1 MGKVETNK
9 KQKNTTLLQT
19 SFELFTEKG
28 FTKTT
33 ISDIV
38 NRAGLAKGTFYLYF
52 KDKYDLR
59 DRLVTYKTSQ
69 LFGNAHTALIE
80 QNIQGFENQMF
91 FVIDHII
98 DRLEKE
104 PKLLQFISKNLSW
117 GIFKN
122 AFEKTVPENSRQFYD
137 YYQDMLT
144 QNHISCENQELMLFT
159 ILELVGSTCY
169 IIWEAD
175 VSPVGGIPV
184 NIGGFHHFYA
194 ESRKNQILVINRAKF
209 IHIKQHQVNSVMPR
223 CQTDRFKCHI
233 KLIIP
238 IGFQF
243 SQ

>member
-52 KDKYDLR
+52 KDKYD
-59 DRLVTYKTSQ
+59 
-69 LFGNAHTALIE
+69 LIE

-169 IIWEAD
+169 SCILYQQP
-175 VSPVGGIPV
+175 VSMEEYLPYLHQTI
-184 NIGGFHHFYA
+184 
-194 ESRKNQILVINRAKF
+194 RQIF
-209 IHIKQHQVNSVMPR
+209 ITFTKPI
-223 CQTDRFKCHI
+223 TD
-233 KLIIP
+233 
-238 IGFQF
+238 
-243 SQ
+243 

>member
-104 PKLLQFISKNLSW
+104 PKLLQFISKYLSW
-117 GIFKN
+117 
-122 AFEKTVPENSRQFYD
+122 
-137 YYQDMLT
+137 
-144 QNHISCENQELMLFT
+144 
-159 ILELVGSTCY
+159 
-169 IIWEAD
+169 
-175 VSPVGGIPV
+175 
-184 NIGGFHHFYA
+184 
-194 ESRKNQILVINRAKF
+194 
-209 IHIKQHQVNSVMPR
+209 
-223 CQTDRFKCHI
+223 
-233 KLIIP
+233 
-238 IGFQF
+238 
-243 SQ
+243 

>member
-1 MGKVETNK
+1 MGKVDENK
-9 KQKNTTLLQT
+9 KKKKEALFNTAY
-19 SFELFTEKG
+19 ELFTTKG
-28 FTKTT
+28 INATA

-38 NRAGLAKGTFYLYF
+38 EKAGVAKGTFYLYF

-59 DRLVTYKTSQ
+59 DKLVTYKTSQ

-144 QNHISCENQELMLFT
+144 QNHIFCENQELMLFT

-169 IIWEAD
+169 SCILYQQP
-175 VSPVGGIPV
+175 VSMEEYLPYL
-184 NIGGFHHFYA
+184 HHT
-194 ESRKNQILVINRAKF
+194 K
-209 IHIKQHQVNSVMPR
+209 P
-223 CQTDRFKCHI
+223 
-233 KLIIP
+233 LIYIQEVHFLYWKACTVP
-238 IGFQF
+238 
-243 SQ
+243 

>member
-1 MGKVETNK
+1 M
-9 KQKNTTLLQT
+9 QT

-59 DRLVTYKTSQ
+59 DKLVTYKTSQ

-80 QNIQGFENQMF
+80 QNIQGFENQM
-91 FVIDHII
+91 
-98 DRLEKE
+98 LEKE

-169 IIWEAD
+169 SCILYQQP
-175 VSPVGGIPV
+175 VSMEEYLPYLHQTI
-184 NIGGFHHFYA
+184 
-194 ESRKNQILVINRAKF
+194 RQIF
-209 IHIKQHQVNSVMPR
+209 ITFTKPI
-223 CQTDRFKCHI
+223 TD
-233 KLIIP
+233 
-238 IGFQF
+238 
-243 SQ
+243 

>member
-1 MGKVETNK
+1 MGKVDENK
-9 KQKNTTLLQT
+9 KKKKEALFNTAY
-19 SFELFTEKG
+19 ELFTTKG
-28 FTKTT
+28 INATA

-38 NRAGLAKGTFYLYF
+38 EKAGVAKGTFYLYF

-91 FVIDHII
+91 FVIDYII

-169 IIWEAD
+169 SCILYQQP
-175 VSPVGGIPV
+175 VSMEEYLPYLHQTI
-184 NIGGFHHFYA
+184 
-194 ESRKNQILVINRAKF
+194 RQIF
-209 IHIKQHQVNSVMPR
+209 ITFTKS
-223 CQTDRFKCHI
+223 
-233 KLIIP
+233 L
-238 IGFQF
+238 
-243 SQ
+243 

>member
-104 PKLLQFISKNLSW
+104 PKLLQFISKNLS
-117 GIFKN
+117 GTVFSK
-122 AFEKTVPENSRQFYD
+122 AFLKIP
-137 YYQDMLT
+137 
-144 QNHISCENQELMLFT
+144 QERF
-159 ILELVGSTCY
+159 LEM
-169 IIWEAD
+169 
-175 VSPVGGIPV
+175 
-184 NIGGFHHFYA
+184 N
-194 ESRKNQILVINRAKF
+194 
-209 IHIKQHQVNSVMPR
+209 
-223 CQTDRFKCHI
+223 
-233 KLIIP
+233 
-238 IGFQF
+238 
-243 SQ
+243 

>member
-69 LFGNAHTALIE
+69 LFGN
-80 QNIQGFENQMF
+80 
-91 FVIDHII
+91 V
-98 DRLEKE
+98 
-104 PKLLQFISKNLSW
+104 SW

-169 IIWEAD
+169 SCILYQQPVSMEEYLPYLHQTIRQIFITFTKPMAD
-175 VSPVGGIPV
+175 
-184 NIGGFHHFYA
+184 
-194 ESRKNQILVINRAKF
+194 
-209 IHIKQHQVNSVMPR
+209 
-223 CQTDRFKCHI
+223 
-233 KLIIP
+233 
-238 IGFQF
+238 
-243 SQ
+243 

>member
-1 MGKVETNK
+1 MGKLELNK
-9 KQKNTTLLQT
+9 KRKKSALYNTA
-19 SFELFTEKG
+19 FELFTTKG
-28 FTKTT
+28 LAKTT

-38 NRAGLAKGTFYLYF
+38 ENAGVAKGTFYLYF

-59 DRLVTYKTSQ
+59 DKLVTYKTSQ
-69 LFGNAHTALIE
+69 LFGNAHMALIE

-144 QNHISCENQELMLFT
+144 QNHIFCENQELMLFT

-169 IIWEAD
+169 SCILYQQP
-175 VSPVGGIPV
+175 VSMEEYLPYLHQTI
-184 NIGGFHHFYA
+184 
-194 ESRKNQILVINRAKF
+194 RQIF
-209 IHIKQHQVNSVMPR
+209 ITFTKPI
-223 CQTDRFKCHI
+223 TD
-233 KLIIP
+233 
-238 IGFQF
+238 
-243 SQ
+243 

>member
-59 DRLVTYKTSQ
+59 DQLVTYKTSH
-69 LFGNAHTALIE
+69 LFVNAHTALIE

-169 IIWEAD
+169 SCILYQQP
-175 VSPVGGIPV
+175 VSMEEYLPYLHQTI
-184 NIGGFHHFYA
+184 
-194 ESRKNQILVINRAKF
+194 RQIF
-209 IHIKQHQVNSVMPR
+209 ITFTKPI
-223 CQTDRFKCHI
+223 TD
-233 KLIIP
+233 
-238 IGFQF
+238 
-243 SQ
+243 

>member
-1 MGKVETNK
+1 MGKVDDNK
-9 KQKNTTLLQT
+9 LSKRNALLKT
-19 SFELFTEKG
+19 AFDLSAEKG
-28 FTKTT
+28 FAKTT

-38 NRAGLAKGTFYLYF
+38 EKAGLAKGTFYLYF

-169 IIWEAD
+169 SCILYQQPVSMEEYLPYLHQTIRQIFITFTKPMAD
-175 VSPVGGIPV
+175 
-184 NIGGFHHFYA
+184 
-194 ESRKNQILVINRAKF
+194 
-209 IHIKQHQVNSVMPR
+209 
-223 CQTDRFKCHI
+223 
-233 KLIIP
+233 
-238 IGFQF
+238 
-243 SQ
+243 

>member
-98 DRLEKE
+98 DRLERNRSFFSSSLRIFPGESLKM
-104 PKLLQFISKNLSW
+104 LL
-117 GIFKN
+117 
-122 AFEKTVPENSRQFYD
+122 RRR
-137 YYQDMLT
+137 
-144 QNHISCENQELMLFT
+144 
-159 ILELVGSTCY
+159 
-169 IIWEAD
+169 
-175 VSPVGGIPV
+175 
-184 NIGGFHHFYA
+184 
-194 ESRKNQILVINRAKF
+194 SRK
-209 IHIKQHQVNSVMPR
+209 
-223 CQTDRFKCHI
+223 
-233 KLIIP
+233 IP
-238 IGFQF
+238 DNFMITIRIC
-243 SQ
+243 

>member
-1 MGKVETNK
+1 MGKVDENK
-9 KQKNTTLLQT
+9 KKKKEALFNTAY
-19 SFELFTEKG
+19 ELFTTKG
-28 FTKTT
+28 INATA

-38 NRAGLAKGTFYLYF
+38 EKAGVAKGTFYLYF

-169 IIWEAD
+169 SCILYQQPVSMEEYLPYLHQTIRQIFITFTKPMAD
-175 VSPVGGIPV
+175 
-184 NIGGFHHFYA
+184 
-194 ESRKNQILVINRAKF
+194 
-209 IHIKQHQVNSVMPR
+209 
-223 CQTDRFKCHI
+223 
-233 KLIIP
+233 
-238 IGFQF
+238 
-243 SQ
+243 

>member
-1 MGKVETNK
+1 MAIKEIKSKINDNK
-9 KQKNTTLLQT
+9 QEKERKLLNTALH
-19 SFELFTEKG
+19 LFSEKG
-28 FTKTT
+28 IKKTS
-33 ISDIV
+33 IQDIV
-38 NRAGLAKGTFYLYF
+38 KDAGIAKGTFYLYF

-169 IIWEAD
+169 SCILYQQP
-175 VSPVGGIPV
+175 VSMEEYLPYLHQTI
-184 NIGGFHHFYA
+184 
-194 ESRKNQILVINRAKF
+194 RQIF
-209 IHIKQHQVNSVMPR
+209 ITFTKPMAN
-223 CQTDRFKCHI
+223 
-233 KLIIP
+233 
-238 IGFQF
+238 
-243 SQ
+243 